1 MKINILSDPK
11 QLFVIWI
18 SWVTHHAGIVVSLAA
33 ILTVSAAFY
42 SAKHLRINTDTED
55 MLSSELPFRKNSK
68 ALSHAFP
75 QFSDN
80 IVIVIDAPT
89 TDQAYDAADVLS
101 LSLIHI

>member
-1 MKINILSDPK
+1 MKINIISDSK
-11 QLFVIWI
+11 RLFAILI
-18 SWVTHHAGIVVSLAA
+18 SWVTQHAGLVVSLAA

-42 SAKHLRINTDTED
+42 AAKNLSINTDTED

-80 IVIVIDAPT
+80 IVIVVDAPT
-89 TDQAYDAADVLS
+89 ADQAYDAADE
-101 LSLIHI
+101 